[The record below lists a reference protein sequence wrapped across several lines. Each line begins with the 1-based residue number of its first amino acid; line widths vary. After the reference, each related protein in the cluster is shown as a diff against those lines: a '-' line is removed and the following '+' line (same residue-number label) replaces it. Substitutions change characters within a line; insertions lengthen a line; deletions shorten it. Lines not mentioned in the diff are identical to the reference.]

1 MSSVFKCLV
10 LDHDDTAVN
19 STAAIHYPAHL
30 KGMEVLRPG
39 IPAIDLEGWYLKNF
53 HPGVMEYLVDEL
65 GFSEQELEVEYRIWR
80 EFNTGA
86 VAEFFPGFLE
96 VLKGFRERGGI
107 VTVVSHSER
116 DVILK
121 AYESAPGNGDFM
133 PDLVFGW
140 DPEKSRRKPSPW
152 PVEEILRRFG
162 LEKRQVLVLDDL
174 KPGVLMSR
182 AAGVA
187 VAGAGWAHRIPQI
200 QSYMRRHCLAY
211 FETVVEFREFILC

>member
-10 LDHDDTAVN
+10 LDHDDTAVT

-53 HPGVMEYLVDEL
+53 HPGVMEYLVGEL
-65 GFSEQELEVEYRIWR
+65 GLSEQELEVEYRIWR

-86 VAEFFPGFLE
+86 VADFFPGFLDA
-96 VLKGFRERGGI
+96 LKGFREQGGI

-121 AYESAPGNGDFM
+121 AYKSAAGNGDFM

-140 DPEKSRRKPSPW
+140 DPEQSRRKPSPW

-174 KPGVLMSR
+174 KPGVLMSQ

-211 FETVVEFREFILC
+211 FETVAEFREFILG